1 MPKSKRNRVISL
13 TKVDKKIRG
22 DKEKIVNELHEYL
35 ENYSSVYLFE
45 IENMRNNKLKELR
58 LNWTSDSRFFLGKN
72 SLMEIALGRTPET
85 EAKQNIHK
93 LTKMISGECGLL
105 FTNKTKDQVLKFF
118 EEYNEEDYARGG
130 FEPEETIILPQ
141 GPLIGPFSHA
151 QEPYLRKLGLPT
163 SLQEGVINLTTQYCL
178 CKAGQAITVEQAKL
192 LKLMDMKMAKFRI
205 QLRAVWQN
213 DQVTTLQ

>member
-13 TKVDKKIRG
+13 TKVDKKIRT
-22 DKEKIVNELHEYL
+22 DKERIVDEIREYL
-35 ENYSSVYLFE
+35 DQYSSVYLFE
-45 IENMRNNKLKELR
+45 VENMRNNKLKELR
-58 LNWTSDSRFFLGKN
+58 LKWTSDSRFFLGKN
-72 SLMEIALGRTPET
+72 SLMEVAIGKTPET

-93 LTKMISGECGLL
+93 LVQMISGECGLL
-105 FTNKTKDQVLKFF
+105 FTNKTKDEVLKFF
-118 EEYNEEDYARGG
+118 SEYNEEDYPRGG
-130 FEPEETIILPQ
+130 FVPEETIMLPQ

-163 SLQEGVINLTTQYCL
+163 QLQEGVINLTTDYCL

-205 QLRAVWQN
+205 RLRAVWQN
-213 DQVTTLQ
+213 DQVSSL